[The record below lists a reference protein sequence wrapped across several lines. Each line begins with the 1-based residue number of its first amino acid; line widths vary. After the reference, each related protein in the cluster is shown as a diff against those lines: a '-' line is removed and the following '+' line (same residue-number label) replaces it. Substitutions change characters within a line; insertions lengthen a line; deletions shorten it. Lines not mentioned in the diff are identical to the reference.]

1 MDNWV
6 DRRTGTGYEQASD
19 LLANPNNWRIHPD
32 VQKQSLKGS
41 LDSIGWMGAV
51 KVNVTTGHVI
61 DGHLRAMIALRKGD
75 ETPVPVDYYEL
86 SEDEEKVS
94 LASYDLITEAAV
106 RDDDML
112 TALIDQIEMDMPEG
126 LDELLSELIK
136 SDAHDGD
143 DYELDDVDLDD
154 SMVEIVVSVSR
165 DDAINVV
172 DLVSDALSDVE
183 HKVEIRDHWLLRQW
197 LDSIQYQALAQD

>member
-1 MDNWV
+1 MQEQKLDNWV

-32 VQKQSLKGS
+32 VQKQALKGS

-86 SEDEEKVS
+86 SEDEEKVA
-94 LASYDLITEAAV
+94 LASYDLITEASV

-112 TALIDQIEMDMPEG
+112 TSLIDQIEMDMPDG
-126 LDELLSELIK
+126 LDALLSELMEGDI
-136 SDAHDGD
+136 DGED
-143 DYELDDVDLDD
+143 KPQNDFKEYDEQI
-154 SMVEIVVSVSR
+154 ET
-165 DDAINVV
+165 
-172 DLVSDALSDVE
+172 
-183 HKVEIRDHWLLRQW
+183 DHQCPKCGFKW
-197 LDSIQYQALAQD
+197 S